1 MNKRQRKK
9 QAKKQAIKT
18 GVYRPRN
25 TFRSSMSIKT
35 GAYTPRNTFR
45 STMSIQTTL
54 FNPNIPKNKKMISL
68 AERNLNRLAFVI
80 TKPNIVNLTNLTE
93 DDVKFLQGAK
103 FTHDVENLY
112 QYFEYNRDHYR
123 DPKRIDNIVRKVM
136 TKYFY
141 NRNIS
146 STQALDNAL
155 RRLTRQLDDIT
166 RKHEKKS
173 KDRRRF
179 NNPFVIVYY
188 SQMELR

>member
-25 TFRSSMSIKT
+25 TFRS
-35 GAYTPRNTFR
+35 
-45 STMSIQTTL
+45 TMSIQSTL
-54 FNPNIPKNKKMISL
+54 FNPNLPKNEKMISL

-80 TKPNIVNLTNLTE
+80 TKPNIVNLQNLTE
-93 DDVKFLQGAK
+93 DDVKFLQSAQ
-103 FTHDVENLY
+103 FTQVVSQVLEFMIYDRN
-112 QYFEYNRDHYR
+112 HYR
-123 DPKRIDNIVRKVM
+123 DPNRVDNIVRKVM

-141 NRNIS
+141 KRNIT
-146 STQALDNAL
+146 STRALYNAIK
-155 RRLTRQLDDIT
+155 RLIRQLEAIT
-166 RKHEKKS
+166 KKYS
-173 KDRRRF
+173 KGKDRRRF

>member
-9 QAKKQAIKT
+9 QAKKQAMKT
-18 GVYRPRN
+18 GVYR
-25 TFRSSMSIKT
+25 
-35 GAYTPRNTFR
+35 PRNTFR

-54 FNPNIPKNKKMISL
+54 FNPNLPKNEKMISL

-93 DDVKFLQGAK
+93 DDVKFLQNTQ
-103 FTHDVENLY
+103 FTQLVSQVL
-112 QYFEYNRDHYR
+112 EYMIYDRNHYR
-123 DPKRIDNIVRKVM
+123 DPNRVDNIVRKVM

-141 NRNIS
+141 KRNIS
-146 STQALDNAL
+146 STRALYNAIK
-155 RRLTRQLDDIT
+155 RLIRQLEAIT
-166 RKHEKKS
+166 KKYS
-173 KDRRRF
+173 KGKDRRRF

>member
-25 TFRSSMSIKT
+25 
-35 GAYTPRNTFR
+35 AFR
-45 STMSIQTTL
+45 STMSIQSTL
-54 FNPNIPKNKKMISL
+54 FDINDRKNQNMLYL

-93 DDVKFLQGAK
+93 DDVKYLQGAK
-103 FTHDVENLY
+103 FSHNIENIY
-112 QYFEYNRDHYR
+112 QYFEYDRSHYK
-123 DPKRIDNIVRKVM
+123 DPERVDNIVRKVM

-141 NRNIS
+141 QRDIT
-146 STQALDNAL
+146 STRALDIAI
-155 RRLTRQLDDIT
+155 RRLTKQLEAIT
-166 RKHEKKS
+166 KKYS
-173 KDRRRF
+173 KGTDRRRF

-188 SQMELR
+188 NNMELR

>member
-9 QAKKQAIKT
+9 QAKKQAMKT
-18 GVYRPRN
+18 GV
-25 TFRSSMSIKT
+25 
-35 GAYTPRNTFR
+35 YTPRNTFR

-103 FTHDVENLY
+103 FTHDVENII

-123 DPKRIDNIVRKVM
+123 DPNRVDNIVRKVM

-141 NRNIS
+141 KRNIT
-146 STQALDNAL
+146 STRALDNAL
-155 RRLTRQLDDIT
+155 NRLTRQLDDIT
-166 RKHEKKS
+166 RKHAKKS

-188 SQMELR
+188 NQMELR

>member
-9 QAKKQAIKT
+9 QAKKQAMKT

-25 TFRSSMSIKT
+25 TFRS
-35 GAYTPRNTFR
+35 
-45 STMSIQTTL
+45 TMSIQSTL
-54 FNPNIPKNKKMISL
+54 FDPNLPKNQKMISL

-93 DDVKFLQGAK
+93 DDVKFLQNPQ
-103 FTHDVENLY
+103 FTQLVSQVL
-112 QYFEYNRDHYR
+112 EYTIYDRNHYKDPNRV
-123 DPKRIDNIVRKVM
+123 DNIVRKVM

-141 NRNIS
+141 KRNIS
-146 STQALDNAL
+146 STRALYNAIK
-155 RRLTRQLDDIT
+155 RLLRQLEAIT
-166 RKHEKKS
+166 KKYS
-173 KDRRRF
+173 KGKDRRRF